1 MTHDDIIAYGLQKRG
16 VSLRHPFDPLL
27 PVLFVGSKIFALL
40 GSHTGSPSVNL
51 KADPE
56 DAWLQ
61 RQTYPGAVTP
71 GYHMNKRHWNTVH
84 LNGAVPDDELR
95 TMIDESYLLAARS
108 LRKDDREALGLPPR
122 HGRTEPAR

>member
-1 MTHDDIIAYGLQKRG
+1 MTHDDIIAYGLKKRG
-16 VSLRHPFDPLL
+16 AALRYPFDPQL
-27 PVLFVGSKIFALL
+27 PVLFVGSKMFALL

-61 RQTYPGAVTP
+61 RQQYPSAVTP

-84 LNGAVPDDELR
+84 LDGTVPDDELKL
-95 TMIDESYLLAARS
+95 MIDESYLLAARS
-108 LRKDDREALGLPPR
+108 LRKYEKEEIGFTTGAV
-122 HGRTEPAR
+122 